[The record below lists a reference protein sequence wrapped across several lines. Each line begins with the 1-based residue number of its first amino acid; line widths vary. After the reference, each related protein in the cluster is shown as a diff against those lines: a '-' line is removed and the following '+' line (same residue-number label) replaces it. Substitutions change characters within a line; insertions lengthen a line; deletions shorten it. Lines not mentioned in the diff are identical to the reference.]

1 MWGFIHGRILSESM
15 FQESTDSNEENVSG
29 RGGLKSSPVR
39 EGQKSVHGKLLKIV
53 MNELPVIW
61 V

>member
-1 MWGFIHGRILSESM
+1 ML
-15 FQESTDSNEENVSG
+15 QESTDSNEENVSG

-53 MNELPVIW
+53 MNEPPVIW